1 MEPWGDVNDQPSESD
16 MRFVS
21 KRLSAQLLVLGRAL
35 RGEFGNYHATNWT
48 DLHREMTE
56 LRPFRPILL

>member
-16 MRFVS
+16 MRFVD
-21 KRLSAQLLVLGRAL
+21 KRRSARLLVLRRAL
-35 RGEFGNYHATNWT
+35 QGELGNYHATNWA

-56 LRPFRPILL
+56 LRLFRPILL